1 MTVVIVADVL
11 GKENNGT
18 TIACMNLIRS
28 LRAKGHEVRI
38 VCGDQDKK
46 GTEGYYI
53 VPTFN
58 FGKALNRY
66 VQKNGVV
73 IAKKDDRILE
83 DAICNADVVHL
94 PTPFGLARA
103 ALKIARAHGIPVTAS
118 FHCQAQNVTSHLF
131 LMNSSFANKIVY
143 RNFYKHVY
151 QYVDAIH
158 YPTDFIRREFEQQV
172 HKTTKAYV
180 ISNGVNAIYTKRAV
194 EKPEELKD
202 KFVIL
207 FIGRYS
213 KEKTHKYLIKA
224 VSQSR
229 YCDRIQL
236 IFAGAGPLEEKLMQ
250 LSDEYK
256 INRPIMKFF
265 SREALVDVI
274 NYSDLYCHPAQIEI
288 EAIACLEAISCG
300 TVPVINNSPLSAT
313 REFAICPEN
322 LFAENDSVD
331 LAAKI
336 DYWIEHG
343 AEKEACAK
351 KYLDYTV
358 KFNQAACMDAMEQM
372 LLEVTE
378 QHEKK
383 NTVLQ

>member
-172 HKTTKAYV
+172 HKTTNAYV

>member
-236 IFAGAGPLEEKLMQ
+236 IFAGAGPLEEKLIQ

-336 DYWIEHG
+336 DYWIEHE

-351 KYLDYTV
+351 KYLDYTA

>member
-131 LMNSSFANKIVY
+131 LMNFSFANKIVY

-236 IFAGAGPLEEKLMQ
+236 IFAGAGPLEEKLIQ

>member
-28 LRAKGHEVRI
+28 LRAKGHNVRI
-38 VCGDQDKK
+38 VCADQDKK
-46 GTEGYYI
+46 GADGYYI
-53 VPTFN
+53 VPAYN

-66 VQKNGVV
+66 VQKNSVV
-73 IAKKDDRILE
+73 IAKKDERTLEKAIL
-83 DAICNADVVHL
+83 NADVVHL

-103 ALKIARAHGIPVTAS
+103 ALKIAREHGIPVTAS
-118 FHCQAQNVTSHLF
+118 FHCQAQNLTSHLF
-131 LMNSSFANKIVY
+131 LMNSALANKIVY
-143 RNFYKHVY
+143 RNFYNHVY

-158 YPTDFIRREFEQQV
+158 YPTDFIRKEFEQQV
-172 HKTTKAYV
+172 HKTTNAYV
-180 ISNGVNAIYTKRAV
+180 ISNGVNAMYTKRAV
-194 EKPEELKD
+194 QKPEALKD

-213 KEKTHKYLIKA
+213 KEKTHKFLIKA

-236 IFAGAGPLEEKLMQ
+236 IFAGTGPLEEKLVQ
-250 LSDEYK
+250 LSEKYQ

-265 SREALVDVI
+265 SREELVDVI

-288 EAIACLEAISCG
+288 EAIACLEAITCG

-322 LFAENDSVD
+322 LFAENDSND

-336 DYWIEHG
+336 DYWIEHK
-343 AEKEACAK
+343 AEKDACAK
-351 KYLDYTV
+351 KYLDYTE
-358 KFNQAACMDAMEQM
+358 KFNQAACMEAMEQM
-372 LLEVTE
+372 LVEVVE
-378 QHEKK
+378 HHEKK
-383 NTVLQ
+383 STVLQ

>member
-236 IFAGAGPLEEKLMQ
+236 IFAGAGPLEEKLIQ

>member
-131 LMNSSFANKIVY
+131 LMNSSLANKIVY

-236 IFAGAGPLEEKLMQ
+236 IFAGAGPLEEKLIQ

>member
-1 MTVVIVADVL
+1 
-11 GKENNGT
+11 
-18 TIACMNLIRS
+18 
-28 LRAKGHEVRI
+28 
-38 VCGDQDKK
+38 
-46 GTEGYYI
+46 
-53 VPTFN
+53 
-58 FGKALNRY
+58 
-66 VQKNGVV
+66 
-73 IAKKDDRILE
+73 
-83 DAICNADVVHL
+83 
-94 PTPFGLARA
+94 
-103 ALKIARAHGIPVTAS
+103 
-118 FHCQAQNVTSHLF
+118 
-131 LMNSSFANKIVY
+131 MNSSFANKIVY

-172 HKTTKAYV
+172 HKTTNAYV

-236 IFAGAGPLEEKLMQ
+236 IFAGAGPLEEKLIH

>member
-118 FHCQAQNVTSHLF
+118 FHCQAQNITSHLF

-172 HKTTKAYV
+172 HKTTNAYV

-236 IFAGAGPLEEKLMQ
+236 IFAGAGPLEEKLIQ

>member
-236 IFAGAGPLEEKLMQ
+236 IFAGAGPLEEKLIQ

-331 LAAKI
+331 LAAKNRLLDRARSRKRSLCQKI
-336 DYWIEHG
+336 SGLYRQIQSSSLHG
-343 AEKEACAK
+343 RNE
-351 KYLDYTV
+351 T
-358 KFNQAACMDAMEQM
+358 NAARGNG
-372 LLEVTE
+372 T
-378 QHEKK
+378 
-383 NTVLQ
+383 T

>member
-73 IAKKDDRILE
+73 IAKKDDHILE

-103 ALKIARAHGIPVTAS
+103 ALKIARSHGIPVTAS

-158 YPTDFIRREFEQQV
+158 YPTNFIRREFEQQV
-172 HKTTKAYV
+172 HKTTNAYV

-229 YCDRIQL
+229 YRDRIQL

>member
-131 LMNSSFANKIVY
+131 LMNSSFANKIAY

-236 IFAGAGPLEEKLMQ
+236 IFAGAGPLEEKLIQ

-351 KYLDYTV
+351 KYLDFTV

>member
-172 HKTTKAYV
+172 HKTTNAYV

-236 IFAGAGPLEEKLMQ
+236 IFAGAGPLEEKLIQ